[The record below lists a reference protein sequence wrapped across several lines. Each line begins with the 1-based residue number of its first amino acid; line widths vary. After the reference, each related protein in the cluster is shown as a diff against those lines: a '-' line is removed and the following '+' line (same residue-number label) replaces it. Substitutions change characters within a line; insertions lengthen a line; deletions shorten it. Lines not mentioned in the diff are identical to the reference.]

1 MYERVYRFNCKR
13 VGKKLRN
20 MRIRNGFEEFFCLRF
35 NLSNE
40 SITSALRPGLKTGTD
55 FNGLL

>member
-13 VGKKLRN
+13 VRKKLRN

-55 FNGLL
+55 FNGLF